1 MPDHDRLAVQ
11 AIALATVTDGRL
23 NSRPGPRADGV
34 PVVTRRQAKECFGLP
49 DFVGHGYEPGDE
61 PGSTL
66 VTLLSTG
73 YPETVAGVLLGVAR
87 DR

>member
-1 MPDHDRLAVQ
+1 
-11 AIALATVTDGRL
+11 
-23 NSRPGPRADGV
+23 
-34 PVVTRRQAKECFGLP
+34 VVTRRQAKERFGLP

-66 VTLLSTG
+66 VTLLSTE